1 MKKIILFIALAS
13 SWSAISQNTKLE
25 ISTTDIINISV
36 DNFIGYDQFGFYYYI
51 NDNVLHKTN
60 DKESLEYK
68 NTSFGKIAKVDIKN
82 PLKIVLFYEN
92 FNIVVLLD
100 NQLNE
105 IQKINF
111 SENINPIAASAT
123 GIAAQNRLWI
133 YNSLNQQ
140 IGLFDY
146 IQNDYKT
153 ISTSF
158 PESIKYYQT
167 DFNIFYWIDYK
178 NNFYSCDAFG
188 KIKTIGKI
196 LDFDAIKI
204 INDNQF
210 IYSKNNKIYFEDL
223 EKNQKYEIDISEKT
237 FKNFCYKDQ
246 ILSIFTSKG
255 IINYKI
261 ITP

>member
-1 MKKIILFIALAS
+1 MKKIILFIALVS
-13 SWSAISQNTKLE
+13 TWSAISQNTKLE
-25 ISTTDIINISV
+25 ISITDTINIRA
-36 DNFIGYDQFGFYYYI
+36 DDFIGYDQFDFYYYI
-51 NDNVLHKTN
+51 KDNVLHKTN
-60 DKESLEYK
+60 NKESLEYK
-68 NTSFGKIAKVDIKN
+68 NTSLGKIAKVDIKN

-111 SENINPIAASAT
+111 SENINPIAVSAT

-146 IQNDYKT
+146 IQNDYKA

-167 DFNIFYWIDYK
+167 DFNTFYWIDNK
-178 NNFYSCDAFG
+178 NNWYSCDAFG
-188 KIKTIGKI
+188 KIKTKGKI
-196 LDFDAIKI
+196 LDFDII
-204 INDNQF
+204 EVINDNQF
-210 IYSKNNKIYFEDL
+210 IYSKNNKLYFEDL
-223 EKNQKYEIDISEKT
+223 DKNQKYEIDISEQT
-237 FKNFCYKDQ
+237 FKKFSYKDQ

-261 ITP
+261 TTP

>member
-1 MKKIILFIALAS
+1 MKKIILFIALVS
-13 SWSAISQNTKLE
+13 TWSAISQNTKLE
-25 ISTTDIINISV
+25 ISITDTINIRV
-36 DNFIGYDQFGFYYYI
+36 DDFIGYDQFDFYYYI
-51 NDNVLHKTN
+51 KDNVLHKTN
-60 DKESLEYK
+60 NKESLEYK
-68 NTSFGKIAKVDIKN
+68 NTSLGKIAKVDIKN

-111 SENINPIAASAT
+111 SENINPIAVSAT

-146 IQNDYKT
+146 IQNDYKA

-167 DFNIFYWIDYK
+167 DFNTFYWIDNK
-178 NNFYSCDAFG
+178 NNWYSCDAFG
-188 KIKTIGKI
+188 KIKTKGKI
-196 LDFDAIKI
+196 LDFDII
-204 INDNQF
+204 EVINDNQF
-210 IYSKNNKIYFEDL
+210 IYSKNNKLYFEDL
-223 EKNQKYEIDISEKT
+223 DKNQKYEIDISEKT
-237 FKNFCYKDQ
+237 FKKFSYKDQ

-261 ITP
+261 TTP

>member
-1 MKKIILFIALAS
+1 MKKIILFIALVS
-13 SWSAISQNTKLE
+13 TWSAISQNTKLE
-25 ISTTDIINISV
+25 ISITDTINIRA
-36 DNFIGYDQFGFYYYI
+36 DDFIGYDQFDFYYYI
-51 NDNVLHKTN
+51 KDNVLHKTN
-60 DKESLEYK
+60 NKESLEYK
-68 NTSFGKIAKVDIKN
+68 NTSLGKIAKVDIKN

-111 SENINPIAASAT
+111 SENINPIAVSAT

-146 IQNDYKT
+146 IQNDYKA

-167 DFNIFYWIDYK
+167 DFNTFYWIDNK
-178 NNFYSCDAFG
+178 NNWYSCDAFG
-188 KIKTIGKI
+188 KIKTKGKI
-196 LDFDAIKI
+196 LDFDII
-204 INDNQF
+204 EVINDNQF
-210 IYSKNNKIYFEDL
+210 IYSKNNKLYFEDL
-223 EKNQKYEIDISEKT
+223 DKNQKYEIDISEKT
-237 FKNFCYKDQ
+237 FKKFSYKDQ

-261 ITP
+261 TTP